1 MPKYKGVYP
10 KGKKFY
16 GAKWYQGKTYTTKLY
31 DTAGEAAEAL
41 EELTKNLKGGLKYD
55 KKNITVRDFVALY
68 LKSYILPKKNLQ
80 KLTLKSIEIKLRN
93 GIIPYIGDKKLQ
105 KLTPLDLQA
114 LQNKL
119 LARYKI
125 NTARMTMNEFKR
137 VLRRALI
144 WNYISRDPS
153 IGLDTIPES
162 TDKPNILTLDHL
174 SIIMQCAELR
184 DKSAICLGYLAGLR
198 ISEIFG
204 LQWNKVNFKEHT
216 IRIDLQFC
224 EGDLKPPK
232 KGSIRTVPMLS
243 DLEPILKEWKIRSR
257 SLNWLFPGRGN
268 KPMMP
273 NHWTLYYFY
282 PLLKDLELPRVKF
295 HSLRHAFD
303 KMMHDEGIPTRDIM
317 QMMGHKTVKMSLHYD
332 RESPERL
339 IDVTRNIKLLEGDK
353 IWKQR
358 EEK

>member
-80 KLTLKSIEIKLRN
+80 KLTLKSIEIKLRS

-119 LARYKI
+119 LAKYKI

-174 SIIMQCAELR
+174 SIIMQYAELR
-184 DKSAICLGYLAGLR
+184 DKSAICL
-198 ISEIFG
+198 
-204 LQWNKVNFKEHT
+204 
-216 IRIDLQFC
+216 
-224 EGDLKPPK
+224 
-232 KGSIRTVPMLS
+232 
-243 DLEPILKEWKIRSR
+243 
-257 SLNWLFPGRGN
+257 
-268 KPMMP
+268 
-273 NHWTLYYFY
+273 
-282 PLLKDLELPRVKF
+282 
-295 HSLRHAFD
+295 
-303 KMMHDEGIPTRDIM
+303 
-317 QMMGHKTVKMSLHYD
+317 
-332 RESPERL
+332 
-339 IDVTRNIKLLEGDK
+339 
-353 IWKQR
+353 
-358 EEK
+358 